1 MASSPNKR
9 ETIYRKKGEDM
20 RQNDVPTIGQRP
32 NISKKDEERMTWQ
45 ALSKL
50 WDGYADIVSKIKGDE
65 YLDESN
71 RARKNAAYYIKRLI
85 DSVES
90 DHNENED

>member
-1 MASSPNKR
+1 
-9 ETIYRKKGEDM
+9 M
-20 RQNDVPTIGQRP
+20 RQNDIPTIGQRP
-32 NISKKDEERMTWQ
+32 NISKKDEDRMKWQ

-65 YLDESN
+65 YLDISDK
-71 RARKNAAYYIKRLI
+71 ARKNAAYYAQKLI

-90 DHNENED
+90 DHNGHEE

>member
-1 MASSPNKR
+1 MASSQNNR
-9 ETIYRKKGEDM
+9 EIIYRKEGEDM
-20 RQNDVPTIGQRP
+20 RQNDFPTIGQRP

-50 WDGYADIVSKIKGDE
+50 WDGYADIVSKIIGDE
-65 YLDESN
+65 YLDISDK
-71 RARKNAAYYIKRLI
+71 ARKNAAYYAKKVI

-90 DHNENED
+90 DQNGHED

>member
-1 MASSPNKR
+1 MASSQNKR
-9 ETIYRKKGEDM
+9 EIIYRKEGEDM

-32 NISKKDEERMTWQ
+32 NISKKDEDRMTWQ

-71 RARKNAAYYIKRLI
+71 RARKNAAYYAQKVIASLEA
-85 DSVES
+85 DQNG
-90 DHNENED
+90 HED